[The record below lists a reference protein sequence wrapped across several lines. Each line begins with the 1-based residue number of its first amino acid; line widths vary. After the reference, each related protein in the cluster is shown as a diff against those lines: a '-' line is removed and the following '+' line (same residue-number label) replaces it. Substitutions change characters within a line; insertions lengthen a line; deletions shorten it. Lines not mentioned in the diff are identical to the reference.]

1 MDDRVATRIE
11 PGFEQVY
18 FSASDGTK
26 LAARDYGRGRPGTE
40 QHATVVCLPGLTR
53 NGADFHD
60 LALILSRSEAAPRRV
75 VSFDYRGR
83 GLSDWDKH
91 KSNYNI
97 QIEAEDVLSGCAAL
111 AVKHAAFIGTSRGAL
126 IIHVLAAMRPG
137 IMSAAILNDAGPVIE
152 GAGLAQIMAYHD
164 RIKEPANLLQVAETL
179 KNLQGAAFSALSNQ
193 DWRDLAA
200 ASFEEKDGKV
210 VGRFDPA
217 LIEMLHAVDLNVPLP
232 TAWPQF
238 DGLRNIPLLAIRGEN
253 SSLLSQ
259 ATVDE
264 MSSRNPDMLCHT
276 APGQGHAPLL
286 HVGEL
291 PKVIAAFLRDAD
303 KA

>member
-1 MDDRVATRIE
+1 MDDTVATRVE
-11 PGFEQVY
+11 PGFDQVY
-18 FSASDGTK
+18 FSASDGLK
-26 LAARDYGRGRPGTE
+26 LAARDYGRGRDGTDK
-40 QHATVVCLPGLTR
+40 HATVVCLPGLTR
-53 NGADFHD
+53 NSADFHD

-75 VSFDYRGR
+75 VCFDYRGR
-83 GLSDWDKH
+83 GLSEWDKD

-97 QIEAEDVLSGCAAL
+97 QVETDDVLAGCAAL
-111 AVKHAAFIGTSRGAL
+111 AVKHAAFVGTSRGAL
-126 IIHVLAAMRPG
+126 IIHALAAMRPG
-137 IMSAAILNDAGPVIE
+137 IMSAAILNDAGPVVE

-164 RIKEPANLLQVAETL
+164 RIKDPSNLLQVAETL
-179 KNLQGAAFSALSNQ
+179 KTLQGAGFGALSNQ

-217 LIEMLHAVDLNVPLP
+217 LIDMLHAIDLNVPLP
-232 TAWPQF
+232 TLWPQF
-238 DGLRNIPLLAIRGEN
+238 DGLRNISLLTIRGEN

-264 MSSRNPDMLCHT
+264 MASRNPDMQRNT

-286 HVGEL
+286 HVGDL

-303 KA
+303 KS